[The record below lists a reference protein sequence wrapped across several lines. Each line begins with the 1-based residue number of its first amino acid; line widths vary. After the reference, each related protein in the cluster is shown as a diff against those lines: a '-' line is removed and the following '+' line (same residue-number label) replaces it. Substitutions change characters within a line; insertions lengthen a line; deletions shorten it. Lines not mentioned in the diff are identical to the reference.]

1 MRNFVEVI
9 VIVRNSRIELGDTA
23 CTSYFFTCCIFRKAN
38 NMPRGEPKLKKSVT
52 SKSSG
57 GGRLKSV
64 CECEPAV
71 DLLE

>member
-1 MRNFVEVI
+1 
-9 VIVRNSRIELGDTA
+9 
-23 CTSYFFTCCIFRKAN
+23 
-38 NMPRGEPKLKKSVT
+38 MPRGEPKLKKSVT